1 MPKVEIS
8 AEHLE
13 KIAQSIGRVALDM
26 PMGSVERHTV
36 ERLLLRDE
44 AMVAAFINWHLKCED
59 SEGQ

>member
-8 AEHLE
+8 PEHLE
-13 KIAQSIGRVALDM
+13 KIARSIGRAAEDM
-26 PMGSVERHTV
+26 TLGSVERHAV
-36 ERLLLRDE
+36 ERLLLTDE